1 MFHYIL
7 KKNGLLFLGKSES
20 LGQLTNLFSA
30 DPDKKIRLFRKINNN
45 NNYPIDFIGGTSR
58 KAEISQANTTTLKES
73 PTSSVSLEQRLESAV
88 IDYLMPA
95 VVIVDDKSDII
106 YTRNNVS
113 PYLNVPTGK
122 MDTNLL
128 KMIRDDLRVD
138 ARTLLHKSRREGVV
152 KGPRILLKQD
162 KQNCLVSIT
171 VIPLSEAS
179 ETPVYL
185 WALLFESEPYNSAIE
200 GNVTIEA
207 DQALQEMRISELE
220 QELLAM
226 REHLQTTVEELE
238 TSNEELQSTNE
249 ELQSANE
256 ELQSTNEEIETAN
269 EELQSTN
276 EELSTVNQELQIKS
290 NEVSSVN
297 SDLENILSSLSL
309 PMLVVDN
316 RLRITRYSTAARG
329 IFDIKHSDIG
339 QIITSLNTSFV
350 MNDLRNHIYSV
361 IESGSQKSLPIANAQ
376 QTMTLSITPYFSES
390 RRIVGAVLLFES
402 LRDSK

>member
-1 MFHYIL
+1 
-7 KKNGLLFLGKSES
+7 
-20 LGQLTNLFSA
+20 
-30 DPDKKIRLFRKINNN
+30 
-45 NNYPIDFIGGTSR
+45 
-58 KAEISQANTTTLKES
+58 
-73 PTSSVSLEQRLESAV
+73 
-88 IDYLMPA
+88 
-95 VVIVDDKSDII
+95 
-106 YTRNNVS
+106 
-113 PYLNVPTGK
+113 

-152 KGPRILLKQD
+152 KGPRILCKQG
-162 KQNCLVSIT
+162 KQNRLVSIT
-171 VIPLSEAS
+171 VLPLSEAA
-179 ETPVYL
+179 ETPAYS
-185 WALLFESEPYNSAIE
+185 WALLFESEPYNSATE
-200 GNVTIEA
+200 DNVTLEA

-290 NEVSSVN
+290 NELSSAN
-297 SDLENILSSLSL
+297 NDLENILSSLSL

-316 RLRITRYSTAARG
+316 RLRITRFSGAARG
-329 IFDIKHSDIG
+329 VFDIKHSDIG

-350 MNDLRNHIYSV
+350 MNDLRNHIFSV
-361 IESGSQKSLPIANAQ
+361 IESGSQQSFPIANAHQ
-376 QTMTLSITPYFSES
+376 SMILSVTPYFSEN

-402 LRDSK
+402 LRGNES